1 MFDLTEVM
9 THTCIERLQSGY
21 REIYG
26 NFKPEYPEIV
36 GWVANV
42 VLEEIAHSDA
52 LYHDVEHTIL
62 VTLVGQEILR
72 GKQIREGN
80 VSGDDWLHFIV
91 SLLCHDIGYVKGVCR
106 KDECDR
112 RLYIIGFDDM
122 AISLPLGAT
131 DASLTPFHV
140 NRSQIFAEEK
150 FAGDGFIN
158 SDIVKQNIELTRFPV
173 PADEAHKDTINYP
186 GLTRAA
192 DLIGQ
197 LSDPRYLQ
205 KIPALFCEFEETGM
219 NKNLGYQNPG
229 DLRYGYPNFFWNVA
243 FPYIQYAL
251 RYLETT
257 LYGKEIIANLYSNVF
272 QVEEELE
279 VMGNIMANSQVRA
292 DLSSKY

>member
-1 MFDLTEVM
+1 MFNLTDVM
-9 THTCIERLQSGY
+9 IHTCIQRLQSGY

-36 GWVANV
+36 GWVANI

-72 GKQIREGN
+72 GKHIREGN
-80 VSGDDWLHFIV
+80 VSGDDWLNVIV
-91 SLLCHDIGYVKGVCR
+91 SLLCHDIGYVKGICR

-131 DASLTPFHV
+131 DASLTPYHV
-140 NRSQIFAEEK
+140 NRSQIFVEEK

-173 PADEAHKDTINYP
+173 PADEAHKDTSNYP

-243 FPYIQYAL
+243 FPYIKYAL

-257 LYGKEIIANLYSNVF
+257 LAGKEIIANLYSNVF

-279 VMGNIMANSQVRA
+279 VMGNAIATQ
-292 DLSSKY
+292 